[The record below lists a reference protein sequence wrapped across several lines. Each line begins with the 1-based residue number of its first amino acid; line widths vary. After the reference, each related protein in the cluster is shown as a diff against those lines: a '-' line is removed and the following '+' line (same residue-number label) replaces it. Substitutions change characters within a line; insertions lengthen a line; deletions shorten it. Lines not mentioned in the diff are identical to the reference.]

1 MANEQTFR
9 SPGFFEREIDLSQRV
24 RAPLGTPAGLVGT
37 AEKGPAFVPITVG
50 SFPDFK
56 TRFGGLD
63 AKRFGPYAV
72 NEFLKHR
79 SAVTYLRVLGAG
91 SNDTTTHI
99 ETTRAHGTVRNA
111 GFVVDGQ
118 AAVAGADGARETGGV
133 VFIAALHSDR
143 AGEAFGFPVFT
154 DNDSFGASTTHIVR
168 GMVMLASGTRMLVL
182 DGDENVTTG
191 FQNSDDAAT
200 PNADGRFKLLIS
212 SSAAGYATTDG
223 FTGLRVFTASL
234 NPTNSDYIA
243 KVLNTNPDRFNTE
256 EHLLYADFSV
266 EDELMTFTT
275 TSGSVML
282 LSGSDLT
289 SATSGD
295 TSETFSDLFG
305 RFDTRFTT
313 PKTTKFIS
321 QPFGD
326 KEFNLFHFEAI
337 SDGEWANTNVK
348 VSIANIRKSTDSAYK
363 YGTFAVQVRKFD
375 DTDMKPEILEQFPI
389 CSLDPSSENYIGRV
403 IGDVRASFKFD
414 ADQEDERRV
423 VVSGKFPNR
432 STLVRVV
439 IDKAVDDRVV
449 PEETLPFGFRGPEVL
464 NTSDMLGDPNGS
476 INSDG
481 SPRRLTGVITGD
493 NAVTGSVIPPL
504 PFTFKVTRGAISDS
518 PSIVGTPG
526 VSEVVD
532 GRLYWGVKTTRVPQ
546 TGSLTDAVLNPNVSS
561 VTNQLVRT
569 YAKFQ
574 GIAKLDALVTGS
586 FADSFNNN
594 KFTLARVALPQTA
607 VADITGSAAQHM
619 RETAYIRNGV
629 VEGNDYTIVD
639 SLGGISR
646 ITLGTLVN
654 LTSSV
659 EFNRFTDFAKFTNL
673 LYGGFDGI
681 NMLDTNASRLNDQ
694 AASSDTG
701 GGAASSYTSPGLATN
716 VAGVGLANNAIFS
729 YRTAVR
735 IMTDEMT
742 VDTNLFAIPGIRD
755 SFITDHAAN
764 RTRDYGLAMYVLD
777 PVEYDEDGNRLFDTD
792 AVKPDVKKT
801 SEEFDS
807 RAIDNSY
814 AATYFPDVVISDDDN
829 NGRRVKVP
837 GSVAALGALAFNDRV
852 GFPWYAPAG
861 FNRAGL
867 DFVSNVDVR
876 LKRADRDKLQDARLN
891 PIATFPSPG
900 GGSRFV
906 IFGQKTLKA
915 AASALDRVNVR
926 RMLIEAKRIVAR
938 ITREGFVFEQN
949 TPQTRARWVSQITP
963 RLALIQV
970 QAGIESFNVVMDE
983 SNNTVT
989 DVESNRLRGSIRLV
1003 PTRTV
1008 EYIAIDFIVT
1018 ATGVSF
1024 LE

>member
-24 RAPLGTPAGLVGT
+24 QAPLGTPAGFVGT
-37 AEKGPAFVPITVG
+37 AEKGPAFIPVTVG

-91 SNDTTTHI
+91 SNDTSTHI
-99 ETTRAHGTVRNA
+99 ETTRVQGTVRSA

-118 AAVAGADGARETGGV
+118 AASPLALGERETGGV

-154 DNDSFGASTTHIVR
+154 DNDSFGASTTYIVR

-182 DGDENVTTG
+182 DGDENVTAG
-191 FQNSDDAAT
+191 FQDSDDAAT
-200 PNADGRFKLLIS
+200 PNADGKFKLLIS
-212 SSAAGYATTDG
+212 SSATGYATSDG
-223 FTGLRVFTASL
+223 FTGLRIFTASL

-243 KVLNTNPDRFNTE
+243 KVLNTNPDRFNVE

-266 EDELMTFTT
+266 EDELMTFSTA
-275 TSGSVML
+275 SGSVML
-282 LSGSDLT
+282 LSGSGLT

-337 SDGEWANTNVK
+337 SDGEWANTSAK
-348 VSIANIRKSTDSAYK
+348 VSIANIRKSTDAAYK
-363 YGTFAVQVRKFD
+363 YGTFAVQIRKFD
-375 DTDMKPEILEQFPI
+375 DTDLKPEILEQFPV

-403 IGDVRASFKFD
+403 IGDVKASFKFD
-414 ADQEDERRV
+414 ADQEDERRI

-432 STLVRVV
+432 SSLVRVV
-439 IDKAVDDRVV
+439 IDRAVEDRAV

-464 NTSDMLGDPNGS
+464 NTSDRLGDPNGTV
-476 INSDG
+476 NTLL
-481 SPRRLTGVITGD
+481 PRRLIGYITGD
-493 NAVTGSVIPPL
+493 NAVSGSVIPPL
-504 PFTFKVTRGAISDS
+504 PFTFKVTRGAVSDS

-526 VSEVVD
+526 IHEVVD

-561 VTNQLVRT
+561 VTNPLVKSYT
-569 YAKFQ
+569 KFH

-586 FADSFNNN
+586 WTDDFNNN

-619 RETAYIRNGV
+619 RETAYIRNGDV
-629 VEGNDYTIVD
+629 SGNDYTIVD
-639 SLGGISR
+639 SLGAISR
-646 ITLGTLVN
+646 VTLGTLVN

-659 EFNRFTDFAKFTNL
+659 EFNRFTEFAKFTNIM
-673 LYGGFDGI
+673 YGGFDGVNI
-681 NMLDTNASRLNDQ
+681 LDTNASRLNDQ

-701 GGAASSYTSPGLATN
+701 GGAASDYTSPGLTTN
-716 VAGVGLANNAIFS
+716 VAGTGLANNAIAS
-729 YRTAVR
+729 HRSAVR

-755 SFITDHAAN
+755 SFITDYAAE
-764 RTRDYGLAMYVLD
+764 RTRDYGLAMYVMD

-792 AVKPDVKKT
+792 TTKPDVKQT

-814 AATYFPDVVISDDDN
+814 AATYFPDVIISDDDN

-876 LKRADRDKLQDARLN
+876 LKRADRDTLYDARLN
-891 PIATFPSPG
+891 PIATFPSQG

-906 IFGQKTLKA
+906 IFGQKTLKS

-949 TPQTRARWVSQITP
+949 TPQTRARWVSQVTP

-970 QAGIESFNVVMDE
+970 QAGIESFRVVMDE

-989 DVESNRLRGSIRLV
+989 DVENNRLRGSIRLV

-1018 ATGVSF
+1018 STGVSF